1 MPVYKN
7 EKNEIIIKKR
17 KRKVGLIIFN
27 IIDFV
32 LVCLIAVLFYVTMP
46 ITSTKI
52 LFIPKG
58 STSHIISY
66 LNKNGFEMG
75 IVDELVIKSLG
86 YVQSGWIDISE
97 HRLTKMDFIYK
108 LTNSKA
114 ALKSITL
121 IPGETSYV
129 FLKRLAS
136 EFNLS
141 EEKLTDL
148 YNQYAYKAD
157 GNILAETYSLP
168 IGMKEDHMVFYL
180 FSQTN
185 KRYEEFSKKI

>member
-86 YVQSGWIDISE
+86 YVQSGWI
-97 HRLTKMDFIYK
+97 
-108 LTNSKA
+108 
-114 ALKSITL
+114 L
-121 IPGETSYV
+121 I
-129 FLKRLAS
+129 
-136 EFNLS
+136 
-141 EEKLTDL
+141 
-148 YNQYAYKAD
+148 
-157 GNILAETYSLP
+157 
-168 IGMKEDHMVFYL
+168 
-180 FSQTN
+180 
-185 KRYEEFSKKI
+185 KIN

>member
-58 STSHIISY
+58 STSYII
-66 LNKNGFEMG
+66 
-75 IVDELVIKSLG
+75 
-86 YVQSGWIDISE
+86 
-97 HRLTKMDFIYK
+97 
-108 LTNSKA
+108 
-114 ALKSITL
+114 
-121 IPGETSYV
+121 
-129 FLKRLAS
+129 
-136 EFNLS
+136 
-141 EEKLTDL
+141 
-148 YNQYAYKAD
+148 
-157 GNILAETYSLP
+157 
-168 IGMKEDHMVFYL
+168 
-180 FSQTN
+180 
-185 KRYEEFSKKI
+185 